1 MMKAMILAAGLGKR
15 LMPLTQHT
23 PKPLI
28 KVGKKSLIERN
39 IFWLQQNGISE
50 IIINV
55 SYQGEMIIDYV
66 SKKFPDLN
74 TSFSKEDELL
84 GTGGAILNVL
94 PFFNEKP
101 FLLMNADIFHNI
113 EIKNLPQDTKKA
125 HLVGVPNPNHNI
137 NGDFSLKQSI
147 VSIANRE
154 NDLTWSGISVINPI
168 IFKENSFQSNSFNI
182 WDSVLPK
189 YIDNGE
195 VTGEKSNELWID
207 VGTSDR
213 LELANQIL
221 KEEN

>member
-66 SKKFPDLN
+66 SQRFPDLN
-74 TSFSKEDELL
+74 ISFSKEDELL

>member
-1 MMKAMILAAGLGKR
+1 MMKAMIFAAGLGRR

-66 SKKFPDLN
+66 SQRFPDLN
-74 TSFSKEDELL
+74 ISFSKEDELL

>member
-1 MMKAMILAAGLGKR
+1 MMKAMILAAGLGRR
-15 LMPLTQHT
+15 LMPLTKHT

-66 SKKFPDLN
+66 SKRFPDLN
-74 TSFSKEDELL
+74 ISFSKEDELL

-125 HLVGVPNPNHNI
+125 HLVGIPNPNHNI

>member
-28 KVGKKSLIERN
+28 LIGKKSLIERN

-66 SKKFPDLN
+66 SQKFPDLN

>member
-1 MMKAMILAAGLGKR
+1 MKAMILAAGLGKR

-28 KVGKKSLIERN
+28 LIGKQSLIERN
-39 IFWLQQNGISE
+39 IFCLKQNGISE

-66 SKKFPDLN
+66 SQKFPDLN
-74 TSFSKEDELL
+74 ISFSKEDELL
-84 GTGGAILNVL
+84 GTGGAILNAL

>member
-66 SKKFPDLN
+66 SQKFPDLN

>member
-28 KVGKKSLIERN
+28 LIGKQSLIERN
-39 IFWLQQNGISE
+39 IFCLKQNGISE

-66 SKKFPDLN
+66 SQKFPDLN
-74 TSFSKEDELL
+74 ISFSKEDELL
-84 GTGGAILNVL
+84 GTGGAILNAL

-168 IFKENSFQSNSFNI
+168 IFKENSFQGNSFNI

>member
-113 EIKNLPQDTKKA
+113 EIRNLPQDTKKA

>member
-1 MMKAMILAAGLGKR
+1 MKAMILAAGLGRR

-66 SKKFPDLN
+66 SKRFPDLN
-74 TSFSKEDELL
+74 ISFSKEDELL

-125 HLVGVPNPNHNI
+125 HLVGIPNPNHNI

>member
-28 KVGKKSLIERN
+28 LIGKQSLIERN
-39 IFWLQQNGISE
+39 IFCLKQNGISE

-66 SKKFPDLN
+66 SQKFPDLN
-74 TSFSKEDELL
+74 ISFSKEDELL
-84 GTGGAILNVL
+84 GTGGAILNAL

>member
-28 KVGKKSLIERN
+28 LIGKQSLIERN
-39 IFWLQQNGISE
+39 IFCLKQNGISE

-66 SKKFPDLN
+66 SQRFPDLN
-74 TSFSKEDELL
+74 ISFSKEDELL